1 MSRLSSMPR
10 SENSLPNSLAAQ
22 GLVVMENPSTAPV
35 PTMAFGSCAN
45 QAGCSLR
52 VNPPVVLLLVLI
64 IVVIVIVIVIIVV
77 VVLVEAEIA

>member
-1 MSRLSSMPR
+1 
-10 SENSLPNSLAAQ
+10 
-22 GLVVMENPSTAPV
+22 MENPSTAPV